1 MKTLL
6 FYRIL
11 GMLKNIGADWDKL
24 APTKE
29 TAIDFAH
36 NNINPEPQKMI
47 NSNKFSW
54 EYCLAHSGESLN
66 EHLREGRSYREDS
79 EIANMVSTH
88 SCKTDLV
95 LYRGVCDE
103 VYNLMIQNAK
113 SIKGVDFHEKGY
125 MQCSLVKGHESNYKT
140 KFRIFV
146 PAGSCVIYL
155 GNVNDEQFYYEVD
168 IQNGARLKLIS
179 IDQDYINVKLIST
192 E

>member
-1 MKTLL
+1 
-6 FYRIL
+6 
-11 GMLKNIGADWDKL
+11 
-24 APTKE
+24 
-29 TAIDFAH
+29 
-36 NNINPEPQKMI
+36 
-47 NSNKFSW
+47 
-54 EYCLAHSGESLN
+54 
-66 EHLREGRSYREDS
+66 
-79 EIANMVSTH
+79 
-88 SCKTDLV
+88 
-95 LYRGVCDE
+95 
-103 VYNLMIQNAK
+103 MIQNAK